1 MTYVCLMALPP
12 KRKLVVLVIQRKS
25 LASKNPFRAKDLF
38 LFRLKLRC
46 LMFFHILTCVKK
58 PFMVYFSLL
67 KTRLIIIISIITISI
82 NTISTMM
89 KHKSSK
95 THGTCHRR
103 LDCHHHLHHDYMI
116 LGYVHT
122 WTTYT
127 TFTKERLST
136 LATRRRLALDTRE
149 RLAAAFALTWNESR
163 GCGLR
168 IPWHE
173 KHGKQIY
180 IYIYEYRLE
189 YGYKHMD
196 IIRNI

>member
-46 LMFFHILTCVKK
+46 LMFLGQCHILTCVKK

-95 THGTCHRR
+95 THGTYHRR
-103 LDCHHHLHHDYMI
+103 LDRHHHLHHDYMI

-136 LATRRRLALDTRE
+136 LATRRRLASNATRE
-149 RLAAAFALTWNESR
+149 RLAAAFALTWNESG
-163 GCGLR
+163 GCGLC

-173 KHGKQIY
+173 KHGKHTYMY
-180 IYIYEYRLE
+180 I
-189 YGYKHMD
+189 
-196 IIRNI
+196 